1 MKLLIL
7 VLPTLLA
14 ANASAFVTP
23 STNRR
28 PGWVNVATKVIAGD
42 VDAMAEQRLDDIAR
56 RLKLQVYDTDTGVY
70 GFESKDPLYG
80 IQTIHTFIE
89 MDVHGHLGLTLVS
102 DSTFLHQISG
112 FPERPFF
119 LANTLFFPFSV
130 SYSRPKSR
138 TPISTAAASCLSPRW
153 TTARS
158 IVPR

>member
-23 STNRR
+23 LTYHR
-28 PGWVNVATKVIAGD
+28 PGWVNVATKAIAGD
-42 VDAMAEQRLDDIAR
+42 VDAMAEQRLDDIAK

-80 IQTIHTFIE
+80 IQNIQTYIE

-102 DSTFLHQISG
+102 EQYSSSADIWIL
-112 FPERPFF
+112 ERPSPLTLCSFLF
-119 LANTLFFPFSV
+119 LAFHP
-130 SYSRPKSR
+130 RPKSR
-138 TPISTAAASCLSPRW
+138 TPISTTAASCLSPKW
-153 TTARS
+153 TTAYS
-158 IVPR
+158 TVPR